1 VLLGGAESVNTTL
14 KECHDGFDV
23 LLIFR
28 RGHTMQATKIFSF
41 DKRVSTLVAFAVLTS
56 GCASG
61 LSRDECNTA
70 DWRTIGYEDGVQGRS
85 EARISGHRKA
95 CARHGV
101 GLNLETY
108 RSGWDEGVQ
117 RYCQAGNGYHQG
129 RRGKSYGGVCPAQ
142 MEADFLQAYRAG
154 RELYDLEA
162 GVQRTA
168 RKLKHKRKRLADLEV
183 DMRDTGIELVTAGV
197 TTERR
202 VILLDEL
209 RKLEQERSATK
220 VQIPLLEAE
229 LGRQTNRLATIS
241 SAQEY

>member
-1 VLLGGAESVNTTL
+1 MQMLQ
-14 KECHDGFDV
+14 
-23 LLIFR
+23 LISLAR
-28 RGHTMQATKIFSF
+28 RLAA
-41 DKRVSTLVAFAVLTS
+41 LPLFAVLAA

-101 GLNLETY
+101 GLNFDAY
-108 RSGWDEGVQ
+108 RSGWDEGVR
-117 RYCQAGNGYHQG
+117 RYCQLGNAYHQG
-129 RRGKSYGGVCPAQ
+129 RRGKAYSGVCPAG
-142 MEADFLQAYRAG
+142 MEGGFLQAYRAG

-162 GVQRTA
+162 DVQRTA
-168 RKLKHKRKRLADLEV
+168 RKLKHKRARLNAIEV
-183 DMRDTGIELVTAGV
+183 DMRDTGLELVTAGV

-209 RKLEQERSATK
+209 RKLEQDRAATK
-220 VQIPLLEAE
+220 AQIPVLEAE
-229 LGRQTNRLATIS
+229 LERQENRLITIS
-241 SAQEY
+241 SGHEY

>member
-1 VLLGGAESVNTTL
+1 MRAI
-14 KECHDGFDV
+14 KP
-23 LLIFR
+23 I
-28 RGHTMQATKIFSF
+28 SF
-41 DKRVSTLVAFAVLTS
+41 GWRASTLVAFAALAS

-61 LSRDECNTA
+61 LSRDECNMA

-85 EARISGHRKA
+85 ETRIGGHRKA
-95 CARHGV
+95 CAKHGV

-108 RSGWDEGVQ
+108 RSGWDEGVR
-117 RYCQAGNGYHQG
+117 RYCQAGNGYNQG
-129 RRGKSYGGVCPAQ
+129 RRGKSYSGVCPAQ

-168 RKLKHKRKRLADLEV
+168 RKLRHKRKRLSAIEV
-183 DMRDTGIELVTAGV
+183 DMRDTGIELITTGV

-220 VQIPLLEAE
+220 AQIPSLEAE
-229 LGRQTNRLATIS
+229 LEKQKNRLATVS
-241 SAQEY
+241 NAQEY